1 MPKKVTVSF
10 KKKKNQFSRSVFE
23 VTLNT
28 GKLFLLIRFGV
39 CVKCFLKCET
49 LGKI

>member
-1 MPKKVTVSF
+1 MPKKVTVSL
-10 KKKKNQFSRSVFE
+10 KKKSIFKICVFE